1 MSLRGMHLVF
11 IVASIALAVMVTVWG
26 AAMYMSDHGTWGH
39 LAFAAGSLGS
49 AGGMAVYLIGF
60 TRKSRAIGMR

>member
-1 MSLRGMHLVF
+1 MHLVF

-26 AAMYMSDHGTWGH
+26 AAMYMSDRGTWGH
-39 LAFAAGSLGS
+39 LAFAAGSLAS
-49 AGGMAVYLIGF
+49 AGGMAIYLIGF

>member
-26 AAMYMSDHGTWGH
+26 AAMYMSDRGTGGH
-39 LAFAAGSLGS
+39 LAFAAGALAS
-49 AGGMAVYLIGF
+49 AGGMAIYLIGF

>member
-26 AAMYMSDHGTWGH
+26 AAMYMSDRGTWGH
-39 LAFAAGSLGS
+39 LAFAAGSLAS
-49 AGGMAVYLIGF
+49 AGGMAIYLIGF

>member
-26 AAMYMSDHGTWGH
+26 AAMYMSDRGTWGH
-39 LAFAAGSLGS
+39 LAFAAGSLAS

>member
-1 MSLRGMHLVF
+1 MHLVF

-39 LAFAAGSLGS
+39 LAFAAGSLAS
-49 AGGMAVYLIGF
+49 AGGMAIYLVEF